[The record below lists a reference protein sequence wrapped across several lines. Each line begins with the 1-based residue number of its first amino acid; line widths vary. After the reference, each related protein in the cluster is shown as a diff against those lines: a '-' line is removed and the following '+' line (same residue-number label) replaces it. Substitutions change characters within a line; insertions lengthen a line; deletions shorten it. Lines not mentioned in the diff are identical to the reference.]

1 MKRRV
6 MFILLS
12 FGLLMMLT
20 SCFMATEIVSV
31 KLSSTDVPKLFEVNE
46 SFDIKDLQLEVTYND
61 GKVFNVMV
69 DESMITNFDL
79 TTIGF
84 KKAIINYKDFTLT
97 YDYQVVETKYLVV
110 KFNTDEELPEIED
123 QLVYYGDMVK
133 KPNDP
138 KKEGFEFLGWY
149 IGDVIYDFN
158 SKVNTNLELVAKFRK
173 TLNVYQTE
181 VVLALEEF
189 ANKFDSRLY
198 REDEFVEILTIIEDG
213 KRAIAEATTNEEVDL
228 AYNQTVEKVKAIKNF
243 CSLFLDVFAI
253 YNIDDYYSE
262 EWEKILA
269 IRDLTVD
276 TLNNYKGG
284 APLPI
289 ATYLKGLDDLTK
301 VVTKDQDHEL
311 ATYLKTNKIMELNK
325 YFTNMNKEYY
335 TDDALELMN
344 TILEEGIDTI
354 NLALSRKDVVD
365 AYLVVI
371 ETLDSVEKC
380 PKYNDI
386 LELLAYIDVLNLN
399 NYYAVQQEELKDIYF
414 EYANI
419 LRNMPL
425 NEDTT
430 TLLEEAKMKMDEV
443 ITIEEDKVIA
453 DILLEKCLA
462 DFNNLYETLL
472 ATYAEEINAL
482 EMAEYALEEIE
493 MTYQNYVDKI
503 STALGSAAIQVAYDE
518 AVAYLE
524 EDILMII
531 EMYSW

>member
-1 MKRRV
+1 
-6 MFILLS
+6 
-12 FGLLMMLT
+12 
-20 SCFMATEIVSV
+20 
-31 KLSSTDVPKLFEVNE
+31 
-46 SFDIKDLQLEVTYND
+46 
-61 GKVFNVMV
+61 
-69 DESMITNFDL
+69 
-79 TTIGF
+79 
-84 KKAIINYKDFTLT
+84 
-97 YDYQVVETKYLVV
+97 
-110 KFNTDEELPEIED
+110 
-123 QLVYYGDMVK
+123 
-133 KPNDP
+133 
-138 KKEGFEFLGWY
+138 
-149 IGDVIYDFN
+149 
-158 SKVNTNLELVAKFRK
+158 
-173 TLNVYQTE
+173 
-181 VVLALEEF
+181 
-189 ANKFDSRLY
+189 
-198 REDEFVEILTIIEDG
+198 
-213 KRAIAEATTNEEVDL
+213 
-228 AYNQTVEKVKAIKNF
+228 
-243 CSLFLDVFAI
+243 
-253 YNIDDYYSE
+253 
-262 EWEKILA
+262 
-269 IRDLTVD
+269 
-276 TLNNYKGG
+276 
-284 APLPI
+284 
-289 ATYLKGLDDLTK
+289 
-301 VVTKDQDHEL
+301 
-311 ATYLKTNKIMELNK
+311 MELNK

>member
-1 MKRRV
+1 
-6 MFILLS
+6 
-12 FGLLMMLT
+12 
-20 SCFMATEIVSV
+20 
-31 KLSSTDVPKLFEVNE
+31 
-46 SFDIKDLQLEVTYND
+46 
-61 GKVFNVMV
+61 
-69 DESMITNFDL
+69 MI
-79 TTIGF
+79 I
-84 KKAIINYKDFTLT
+84 
-97 YDYQVVETKYLVV
+97 
-110 KFNTDEELPEIED
+110 
-123 QLVYYGDMVK
+123 
-133 KPNDP
+133 
-138 KKEGFEFLGWY
+138 
-149 IGDVIYDFN
+149 
-158 SKVNTNLELVAKFRK
+158 
-173 TLNVYQTE
+173 
-181 VVLALEEF
+181 
-189 ANKFDSRLY
+189 
-198 REDEFVEILTIIEDG
+198 
-213 KRAIAEATTNEEVDL
+213 

-243 CSLFLDVFAI
+243 CSLFLDVFAT